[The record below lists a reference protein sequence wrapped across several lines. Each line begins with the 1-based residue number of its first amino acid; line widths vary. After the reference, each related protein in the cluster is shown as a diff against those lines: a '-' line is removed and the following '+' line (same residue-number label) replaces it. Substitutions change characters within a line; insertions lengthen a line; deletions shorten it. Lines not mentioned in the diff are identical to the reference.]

1 MNINVF
7 DIIGRS
13 ALSMSKG
20 NDLYEVI
27 IQHIK
32 KGQEIT
38 LDFENVEMYA
48 SLFFNTSIGR
58 LLKDFKPNELSNKVK
73 FVNLTPVGKDL
84 LRRSI
89 RNSAEYFSNVS
100 VRNAIDKVVPEI
112 EGKDR

>member
-27 IQHIK
+27 IRHIK
-32 KGQEIT
+32 KGEKIT
-38 LDFENVEMYA
+38 LNFENVEMFA

-58 LLKDFKPNELSNKVK
+58 LLKDYKPEELSEKVR
-73 FVNLTPVGKDL
+73 FENLTPVGKDL

-89 RNSAEYFSNVS
+89 RNSAEYFSNES
-100 VRNAIDKVVPEI
+100 VRTAIDKVVPEI